1 MAFPVTATPPR
12 SAPRPRSAGDE
23 EQISRILQ
31 RYAYEEVAVP
41 LVDRAAPYENV
52 LPPDLLRRTYRFTDR
67 EGELLL
73 LRSDFTPFVAR
84 RLAPSVGRD
93 VIRAFY
99 RGDIV
104 RMEDRNGVR
113 GGTRRQIG
121 AEVIGGDA
129 EVVDAEILRLIAE
142 ICSDLRLQCT
152 VTMSDSGLLEEIVA
166 GLEEGESRE
175 RLRAAIA
182 MKRRDSISAIC
193 ASLPRALA
201 KVAEQSVRGALS
213 VEDLLEC
220 ETTRAAGTRL
230 SRLEKT
236 IREVDGS
243 LVTPFLAIDSLEGDR
258 GYYTG
263 FRFDVFTPSATEPI
277 ASGGR
282 YDRLYGCFGFDAP
295 AAGFTFDLDAV
306 EEDR

>member
-1 MAFPVTATPPR
+1 MASPASASTYRPALRRR
-12 SAPRPRSAGDE
+12 SSSDE
-23 EQISRILQ
+23 EHISRILE
-31 RYAYEEVAVP
+31 RGSYEEVAVP

-52 LPPDLLRRTYRFTDR
+52 LPADLLRRTHRFTDR

-84 RLAPSVGRD
+84 RLAPTVGRD
-93 VIRAFY
+93 VRRACY

-113 GGTRRQIG
+113 SGTRRQIG

-129 EVVDAEILRLIAE
+129 EAVDGEILRIVAE
-142 ICSDLRLQCT
+142 ICSVLRLRCT
-152 VTMSDSGLLEEIVA
+152 VTISDSGLLDSIVS
-166 GLEEGESRE
+166 GLEEEE
-175 RLRAAIA
+175 MQVRLRAAIA
-182 MKRRDSISAIC
+182 MKRRASISAIC

-201 KVAEQSVRGALS
+201 KVVTQSVCGTLS
-213 VEDLLEC
+213 LEDLLEC
-220 ETTRAAGTRL
+220 ETTRASGARL
-230 SRLEKT
+230 SRLEST
-236 IREVDGS
+236 MRETAGS
-243 LVTPFLAIDSLEGDR
+243 FVTPFLAIDSLDGDR

-263 FRFDVFTPSATEPI
+263 FRFDVFTPSASEPI